1 MSKALSLRR
10 KGQLPLSVAT
20 SIAIESL
27 LNMTPTEDASPH
39 VRVPKGDRKPSIDF
53 KELPPPHPEHPG
65 VPSAAAT
72 RFVLACAGPEASALA
87 RPQLE
92 LSRKGSGNELV

>member
-39 VRVPKGDRKPSIDF
+39 VRVPKGDRKPIVDF
-53 KELPPPHPEHPG
+53 KELWINLRTLLRNIDGAIDPDISNDASPRDYYK
-65 VPSAAAT
+65 V
-72 RFVLACAGPEASALA
+72 VLEEI
-87 RPQLE
+87 QILE
-92 LSRKGSGNELV
+92 NLI

>member
-39 VRVPKGDRKPSIDF
+39 VRVPKGDRNPLSTSRNSGLTCVHCYAILT
-53 KELPPPHPEHPG
+53 EQLILTL
-65 VPSAAAT
+65 VMT
-72 RFVLACAGPEASALA
+72 R
-87 RPQLE
+87 R
-92 LSRKGSGNELV
+92 LVTTTKWS